1 MPHMQWLALTSG
13 GSSTM
18 PIWLRVLVGIVF
30 GTVIA
35 VTVVWLTA

>member
-1 MPHMQWLALTSG
+1 MPHMQWLGLTQG
-13 GSSTM
+13 GSSPM
-18 PIWLRVLVGIVF
+18 PVWFRLLLGIVL